1 MVTTST
7 KSRPIMQ
14 ESSSLELV
22 AVEAKPKA
30 APGTEIP
37 DRPARWKWALAL
49 VALYSTALLVGLDTT
64 ISADVQP
71 AIVTS
76 FGSIGKI
83 AWIGAGYPLGSISF
97 ILPLGLAYGLFNI
110 KVSQPCRTVTALD

>member
-1 MVTTST
+1 MVIAI
-7 KSRPIMQ
+7 KSPPIMQ
-14 ESSSLELV
+14 DSSSLDLV
-22 AVEAKPKA
+22 AVGVKPEA

-83 AWIGAGYPLGSISF
+83 AWIGAV
-97 ILPLGLAYGLFNI
+97 ILLARF
-110 KVSQPCRTVTALD
+110 ALSYHLD